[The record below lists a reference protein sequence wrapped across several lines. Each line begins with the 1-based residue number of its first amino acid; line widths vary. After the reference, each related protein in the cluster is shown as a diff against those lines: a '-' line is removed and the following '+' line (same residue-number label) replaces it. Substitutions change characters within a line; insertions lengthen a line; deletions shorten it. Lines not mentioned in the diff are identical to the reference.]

1 MIADDVQRAIEW
13 AALDSAEHQSQ
24 RLTWYLGRVSIRI
37 EAGETMEVA
46 AGAALRDV
54 LGSLAG
60 RVDKTDP
67 EYWMQF
73 LAGYRRLYPD
83 RRKHW
88 WWWVILPNAK

>member
-1 MIADDVQRAIEW
+1 
-13 AALDSAEHQSQ
+13 
-24 RLTWYLGRVSIRI
+24 
-37 EAGETMEVA
+37 MEVMA
-46 AGAALRDV
+46 ASTLRDA

-60 RVDKTDP
+60 RVDTTDP

-83 RRKHW
+83 RAKHW